1 MCGIAG
7 LVSKNNPIETKRLF
21 RLKKAIVHRGPDDQG
36 MWINND
42 QTVGLAHTRLSIID
56 LTPSGHQP
64 MQTSDGRYTIVFNGE
79 IYNYHCLKREMEAQ
93 GEDFFSTSDTE
104 VLLKLW
110 AKAGVQALDNIRGMF
125 SFAVWDVVESK
136 LTLVRDP
143 LGIKPLFFS
152 HNSNSLAFA
161 SEIRALRA
169 AGFGN
174 GIDPKAA
181 GAFLKWGSI
190 PAPMTF
196 HQGIESLMPG
206 EWMEWEQH
214 TGRIA
219 RGIYWSYAGQFESGN
234 KSVVTDQKEAVELV
248 HQTLLDSVKHHL
260 VSDVPVGAF
269 LSGGIDSTAVVSL
282 MRQAGQERIAT
293 FSLTFDDHDLDE
305 SCYSRLAAR
314 TYQTDHYEW
323 RVKKDEFSAL
333 KNEFFE
339 DMDQPTIDGLNT
351 WMVARF
357 AREHGCK
364 VVTSGV
370 GGDEFF
376 YGYDGTFNMLP
387 AMMNRLRIFPSVL
400 KKPAAGILG
409 LPFIS
414 KIHPQKTAKIRSF
427 LEYPAT
433 LEQGYLIYRQLFS
446 KHEILE
452 IFDDKDFAREAA
464 SVDMTVF
471 LPQSCR
477 DTGKQ
482 QKVSIL
488 ETSRYLGSQL
498 LPDSDKF
505 SMAHALEL
513 RVPLVDRV
521 VAENLSRID
530 PGLFYDR
537 RNTPKALL
545 VEAVGDIP
553 DEIVYRKKQGFTMP
567 VGEWI
572 KNDVWEPASELLSR
586 KVCAEIHNAFC
597 AGRMHWSR
605 RWGVEVL
612 DRHMENIT

>member
-7 LVSKNNPIETKRLF
+7 IVSKKNPIETKCLLRLQEA
-21 RLKKAIVHRGPDDQG
+21 LSHRGPDDQG

-56 LTPSGHQP
+56 LTQSGHQP
-64 MQTSDGRYTIVFNGE
+64 MHTLDSRYTIIFNGE
-79 IYNYHCLKREMEAQ
+79 IYNYQKLKKEMEAQ
-93 GEDFFSTSDTE
+93 GESFFSTSDTE

-110 AKAGVQALDNIRGMF
+110 VKKGRGALDRVRGMF
-125 SFAVWDVVESK
+125 SMVIWDEAESK
-136 LTLVRDP
+136 LTLARDP
-143 LGIKPLFFS
+143 FGIKPLYFS
-152 HNSNSLAFA
+152 QDTNYLAFA
-161 SEIRALRA
+161 SETRALRA
-169 AGFGN
+169 AGFG
-174 GIDPKAA
+174 GEIDPKAA

-219 RGIYWSYAGQFESGN
+219 RGIYWSYAGQFKSGN
-234 KSVVTDQKEAVELV
+234 RSAVTDQKEAAELV
-248 HQTLLDSVKHHL
+248 RQTLLDSVKHHL

-282 MRQAGQERIAT
+282 MRQAGQERITT
-293 FSLTFDDHDLDE
+293 FSMTFDDHDLDE
-305 SCYSRLAAR
+305 SYYSRLAAR

-323 RVKKDEFSAL
+323 RVKKDEFRAL

-376 YGYDGTFNMLP
+376 YSYDGAFNLLP

-427 LEYPAT
+427 LEYTAT

-446 KHEILE
+446 KREILE
-452 IFDDKDFAREAA
+452 MFDDKDFAKEAA
-464 SVDMTVF
+464 SVDMTAF
-471 LPQSCR
+471 LPQSCD
-477 DTGKQ
+477 DTNKQ
-482 QKVSIL
+482 QNVSIL

-530 PGLFYDR
+530 SVLFYDR

-545 VEAVGDIP
+545 VETVDDIP
-553 DEIVYRKKQGFTMP
+553 DDIVYRKNRGLQCLWGNGSKT
-567 VGEWI
+567 
-572 KNDVWEPASELLSR
+572 
-586 KVCAEIHNAFC
+586 IHGN
-597 AGRMHWSR
+597 R
-605 RWGVEVL
+605 
-612 DRHMENIT
+612 